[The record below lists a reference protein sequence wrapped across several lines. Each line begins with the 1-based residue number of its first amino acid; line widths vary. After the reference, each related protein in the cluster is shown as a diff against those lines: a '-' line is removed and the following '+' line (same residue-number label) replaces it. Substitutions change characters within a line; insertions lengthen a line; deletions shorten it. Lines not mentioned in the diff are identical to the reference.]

1 MILFY
6 LDECYYASMAAGI
19 FPVSRHIEDI
29 LDDGYDVKPLQY
41 LYGGWYVFKSRP
53 VAFLS
58 VTCVLSLVIEA
69 LSYLVPAPRSS
80 GSLRVELLY
89 TLPLEMAR
97 LCLFHGV
104 EALMLA
110 CTAVMAWQRL
120 ENRPLS
126 LLAFCKDWRSAGRI
140 VVCAALI
147 TLAAW
152 TPIMLMTSLPSIGGA
167 LAARVSL
174 PMIFIASLIGVA
186 LFVYA
191 MVSYVFAYFLLI
203 DRKTGIG
210 EALEGSRRVVTGR
223 WWKIGG
229 LMFLFIFLNIETYCL
244 FGSALEIMS
253 PGSGVNWLC
262 MTDMAGGQ
270 QALLLIILTALGRAI
285 SGCVLAVAYADIY
298 GAPTIS

>member
-1 MILFY
+1 
-6 LDECYYASMAAGI
+6 MAAGI
-19 FPVSRHIEDI
+19 FPVARNIEDVI
-29 LDDGYDVKPLQY
+29 DDGYEAKPLQY
-41 LYGGWYVFKSRP
+41 LYGGWYVFRSHP
-53 VAFLS
+53 VAFVS
-58 VTCVLSLVIEA
+58 VTCVLSLAIEA
-69 LSYLVPAPRSS
+69 LSYLVPAPLSS
-80 GSLRVELLY
+80 GSLRVELLH
-89 TLPLEMAR
+89 TLPLEMVR

-126 LLAFCKDWRSAGRI
+126 LIAFCKDWRSTGL
-140 VVCAALI
+140 VVVSAALI
-147 TLAAW
+147 TFVAW

-174 PMIFIASLIGVA
+174 PMMSVVSLIGVA

-203 DRKTGIG
+203 DRKTGIW
-210 EALEGSRRVVTGR
+210 EALEGSRRVVNGR

-229 LMFLFIFLNIETYCL
+229 LMLLFVFLNVETYCL
-244 FGSALEIMS
+244 FGSVLESVS
-253 PGSGVNWLC
+253 PGLGFNWLC

-270 QALLLIILTALGRAI
+270 QTFMLIILTALGRAI

>member
-1 MILFY
+1 
-6 LDECYYASMAAGI
+6 MAAGI
-19 FPVSRHIEDI
+19 FPVSRHIEDVI
-29 LDDGYDVKPLQY
+29 DDGYDVKLLQY
-41 LYGGWYVFKSRP
+41 LYGGWYIFKSSP
-53 VAFLS
+53 VAFLA
-58 VTCVLSLVIEA
+58 VTSVLSLVIEA
-69 LSYLVPAPRSS
+69 LSYLVPAPLSS
-80 GSLRVELLY
+80 GSLRIELLY
-89 TLPLEMAR
+89 TLPLEMVR
-97 LCLFHGV
+97 LCLFHDV

-126 LLAFCKDWRSAGRI
+126 LIAFCKDWRSTGLI

-147 TLAAW
+147 TLVAW

-167 LAARVSL
+167 LVARVSL
-174 PMIFIASLIGVA
+174 PMISIVSLIGVA

-203 DRKTGIG
+203 DRKTGIW
-210 EALEGSRRVVTGR
+210 EALEGSRRVVNGR

-229 LMFLFIFLNIETYCL
+229 LLLLFVFLNVETYCL
-244 FGSALEIMS
+244 FGSALEIVS
-253 PGSGVNWLC
+253 PGLGFNWLC

-270 QALLLIILTALGRAI
+270 QTFMLIILTALGRAI

>member
-1 MILFY
+1 
-6 LDECYYASMAAGI
+6 MAVGI
-19 FPVSRHIEDI
+19 FTVSRHIKDVI
-29 LDDGYDVKPLQY
+29 NDGYEVKALQY
-41 LYGGWYVFKSRP
+41 LSGGWYVYKSHP

-58 VTCVLSLVIEA
+58 VTCMLSLVIEA
-69 LSYLVPAPRSS
+69 LSYLVPAPLSS

-89 TLPLEMAR
+89 TLQLEMAR

-147 TLAAW
+147 TLVAW

-186 LFVYA
+186 LFLYA

-203 DRKTGIG
+203 DRKTGIW
-210 EALEGSRRVVTGR
+210 EALEGSRRVVNGH

-229 LMFLFIFLNIETYCL
+229 VMLLFVLLNVETYCL
-244 FGSALEIMS
+244 FGSALEIAS
-253 PGSGVNWLC
+253 PGFGFNWLC

-270 QALLLIILTALGRAI
+270 QTVMLIILTALGRAI